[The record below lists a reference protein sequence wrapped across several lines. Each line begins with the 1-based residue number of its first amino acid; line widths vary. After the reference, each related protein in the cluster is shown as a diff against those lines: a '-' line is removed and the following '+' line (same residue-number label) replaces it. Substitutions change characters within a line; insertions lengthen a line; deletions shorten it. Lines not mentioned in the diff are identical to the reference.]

1 MHFSKLE
8 RIVPQLIL
16 LYTELRAT
24 KSIEAKKKKK
34 VTGNELLTKF
44 KLKIPK
50 AV

>member
-24 KSIEAKKKKK
+24 KSIEAKKKKSL
-34 VTGNELLTKF
+34 VMNF
-44 KLKIPK
+44 
-50 AV
+50 